1 MIASTIVGVGMNF
14 VGINPFRVLF
24 ISALINGLLATPLL
38 VLVTLLANRRSVM
51 HDKANGLLLN
61 IAGWATTSVMSVA
74 AVAVV
79 LTSPS

>member
-1 MIASTIVGVGMNF
+1 M
-14 VGINPFRVLF
+14 
-24 ISALINGLLATPLL
+24 
-38 VLVTLLANRRSVM
+38 LLANRRSVM

-61 IAGWATTSVMSVA
+61 IAGWATTSLMSVA